1 MYVKTIHNTIT
12 LGSITVDCFYIQS
25 LSSGSKNDILEDMF
39 MQIKNTPNFNL
50 GEYSTEERLKEDLER
65 KIFGKSKPSFLLNHI
80 NYHTIVLEKLKSIFE
95 KSFKTVPVYNN
106 INCYILPL
114 YDKESSD
121 EMNGVNAFVTEG
133 NMMYLLIDRT
143 HNNWEKSLLETIPHE
158 YAHIAYTS
166 KFPWNSILD
175 GIINE
180 GIAEHFR
187 ESLVGGDHAPWSIAL
202 DREYALSEFSK
213 ISESDLN
220 LFIDENNLDFYLK
233 YFFGTG
239 NLQNWY
245 GYSIGYWV
253 IDEVLIKSQKNIFD
267 LFNMS
272 PVQIFELFKNL

>member
-39 MQIKNTPNFNL
+39 MQIKNTPRFNL
-50 GEYSTEERLKEDLER
+50 GEYSSEKRFQEDLSR
-65 KIFGKSKPSFLLNHI
+65 RIFGESKPTVLLENI
-80 NYHTIVLEKLKSIFE
+80 YNNTVSEKITSSFE
-95 KSFKTVPVYNN
+95 KSFGAIPIYNN
-106 INCYILPL
+106 VNCYILPL
-114 YDKESSD
+114 YDKESSE

-133 NMMYLLIDRT
+133 NMMYLLIDIT
-143 HNNWEKSLLETIPHE
+143 HKNWEKSILETIPHE

-180 GIAEHFR
+180 GLAEHFR
-187 ESLVGGDHAPWSIAL
+187 KSLVGGAHAPWSIAL
-202 DREYALSEFSK
+202 DREYALNEFNK
-213 ISESDLN
+213 IPEEDLN
-220 LFIDENNLDFYLK
+220 LFIDENNLDFYLT

-245 GYSIGYWV
+245 GYSIGYWL
-253 IDEVLIKSQKNIFD
+253 IDEVLNKSQKTIFD
-267 LFNMS
+267 LFNLS
-272 PVQIFELFKNL
+272 PKQILDLIKN